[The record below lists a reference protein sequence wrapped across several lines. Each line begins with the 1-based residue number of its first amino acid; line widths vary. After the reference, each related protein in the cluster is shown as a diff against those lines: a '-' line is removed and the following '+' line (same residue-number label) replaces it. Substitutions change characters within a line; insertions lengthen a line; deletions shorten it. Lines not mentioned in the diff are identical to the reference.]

1 LMSVKKPRVWA
12 TVSEPYAKA
21 LADLV
26 KAGFYVSQ
34 GEAVRAAIRLLLKE
48 HGVTITPEEGV
59 GW

>member
-1 LMSVKKPRVWA
+1 MMPVKKPRVWA

-21 LADLV
+21 LEGLV
-26 KAGFYVSQ
+26 KVGFYVSQ

-48 HGVTITPEEGV
+48 HDITITPEEAS